1 MEIPHKERV
10 STMDLSRSSAENVE
24 FMINEI
30 IKKLRMASVG
40 AMNFSHFDLNQYE
53 DIKEIYDVVSEKEK
67 FSINE
72 MEALVS
78 ELGKMRKK

>member
-1 MEIPHKERV
+1 
-10 STMDLSRSSAENVE
+10 MDLSQRSTENME
-24 FMINEI
+24 YMINEI

-40 AMNFSHFDLNQYE
+40 AINSAHFDEEQYE
-53 DIKEIYDVVSEKEK
+53 DIKEIYEVVSEKEK

>member
-1 MEIPHKERV
+1 
-10 STMDLSRSSAENVE
+10 MDLSQRSAENME
-24 FMINEI
+24 FMVDEI

-40 AMNFSHFDLNQYE
+40 AIKSAHFDEDQYE
-53 DIKEIYDVVSEKEK
+53 DIKEIYEVVSEKEK

-78 ELGKMRKK
+78 ELGKLRKK